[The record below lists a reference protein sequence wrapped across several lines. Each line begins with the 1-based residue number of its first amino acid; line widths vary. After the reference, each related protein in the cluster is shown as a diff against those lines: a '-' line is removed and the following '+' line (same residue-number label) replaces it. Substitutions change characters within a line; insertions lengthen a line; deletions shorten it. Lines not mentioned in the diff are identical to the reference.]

1 MVAGGGEPKGVI
13 RDPEQNRCVRLP
25 IIGREHF
32 VKGSSR
38 VEQETSRQRTPG
50 LPSRAGFPF
59 LAGQPAEVRAAYE
72 QAMGLAR
79 PPARA
84 RT

>member
-1 MVAGGGEPKGVI
+1 M
-13 RDPEQNRCVRLP
+13 RLP

-32 VKGSSR
+32 VNGSSR
-38 VEQETSRQRTPG
+38 VEQETSQKRTPG
-50 LPSRAGFPF
+50 LPSRGGFPF

-72 QAMGLAR
+72 AAMGLA
-79 PPARA
+79 PGPGVRA